1 MYRVILVEDEPAAA
15 ENIYDI
21 IRIYC
26 PQFELVASGENGEE
40 GLNLARMHHPDL
52 LLTDIRMPGMNGLE
66 LIIRLYEELPDI
78 KTMILS
84 GYQDFEYARTAL
96 RHGAIDY
103 LLKPISP
110 ATLQDTLNR
119 AIPAL
124 ESSRENKAISLIRK
138 LLNKGTNDPPELKK
152 YFPAPLY
159 TAGICRKNGLPK
171 RFGTFKPLAPPAFRI
186 LGDTVDMYGR
196 DEMECLH
203 IEAAGLPP
211 SKELVRKIS
220 WLNRDAPGYSTIVFY
235 EKTFPLQ
242 ELPVIAGLLYDT
254 LNLELCIGT
263 PKIIFT
269 SAEGPR
275 TRSKFFSSNR
285 DNSLMYYLKEKRFD
299 KVRAILHEAV
309 CACEKAELPQFL
321 AEEEL
326 RFILEEI
333 RISLWGEGGYSGG
346 TQNLPVQKE
355 SIEFLLDEAFYYA
368 TNYED
373 LTESLL
379 YILDKLLPEEEQP
392 INKVDTPEFFSLI
405 EGYIKS
411 HLAETISLQQLCV
424 RFGISQ
430 TYMSRL
436 FRKYKSQSF
445 IDYLTC
451 IRIEKA
457 KEILSDGT
465 TLIKDTAAMT
475 GFNDQFYFSRVFKSL
490 TGQSPSD
497 FISGAGGLRPPVS
510 PPPPPPMTLRSV
522 QKRVAPRTKFRL
534 GSAFGRTEFNP
545 AYDSRFCLRQYQERG
560 SIVGH
565 FYIHL

>member
-15 ENIYDI
+15 ENVYDI

-66 LIIRLYEELPDI
+66 LIIRLHEELPDI

-96 RHGAIDY
+96 QHGAIDY
-103 LLKPISP
+103 LSKPISP

-119 AIPAL
+119 AIPVL
-124 ESSRENKAISLIRK
+124 ESSRENKVINLIRE
-138 LLNKGTNDPPELKK
+138 LLNKETHDPSEYKK
-152 YFPAPLY
+152 YFPSPLY

-171 RFGTFKPLAPPAFRI
+171 RFSDFRPPVPPAFRI

-211 SKELVRKIS
+211 SKELIQKIS
-220 WLNRDAPGYSTIVFY
+220 WLNRDSPGYSTIVFY
-235 EKTFPLQ
+235 EKTFSLQ

-254 LNLELCIGT
+254 LNRELCIGKS
-263 PKIIFT
+263 KIIFA
-269 SAEGPR
+269 SAAEPCK
-275 TRSKFFSSNR
+275 RSEFFSFNR
-285 DNSLMYYLKEKRFD
+285 DNSLMYYLKERRFD
-299 KVRAILHEAV
+299 KVRAILLETIY
-309 CACEKAELPQFL
+309 ACEKAELPQFL

-333 RISLWGEGGYSGG
+333 RVSRDGEK
-346 TQNLPVQKE
+346 QNPPAQKE
-355 SIEFLLDEAFYYA
+355 PIEFLLDDAFCYA

-373 LTESLL
+373 LKESLL
-379 YILDKLLPEEEQP
+379 YILDKLLPEAEQP

-405 EGYIKS
+405 EGYMKS
-411 HLAETISLQQLCV
+411 HLAETISLQQLCIH
-424 RFGISQ
+424 FGISQ

-445 IDYLTC
+445 IDYLTY

-475 GFNDQFYFSRVFKSL
+475 GFTDQFYFSRVFKSL

-497 FISGAGGLRPPVS
+497 FISGAGGLHRRPV
-510 PPPPPPMTLRSV
+510 
-522 QKRVAPRTKFRL
+522 
-534 GSAFGRTEFNP
+534 
-545 AYDSRFCLRQYQERG
+545 
-560 SIVGH
+560 
-565 FYIHL
+565 

>member
-15 ENIYDI
+15 ENVYDI

-40 GLNLARMHHPDL
+40 GLNLARTHHPDL

-66 LIIRLYEELPDI
+66 LIIRLHEELPDI

-84 GYQDFEYARTAL
+84 GYQDFEYVRTAL

-119 AIPAL
+119 AIPVL
-124 ESSRENKAISLIRK
+124 ESSRENKAIRAIRE
-138 LLNKGTNDPPELKK
+138 LLNKGTHDPPECKK

-171 RFGTFKPLAPPAFRI
+171 RFSDFKPLALSAFRI

-203 IEAAGLPP
+203 IEAADLPP
-211 SKELVRKIS
+211 SKELVQKIF
-220 WLNRDAPGYSTIVFY
+220 WLNRDTPGYSTIVFY

-254 LNLELCIGT
+254 LNRELCIGK

-269 SAEGPR
+269 SAEEPR
-275 TRSKFFSSNR
+275 KRSKFFSSNR

-299 KVRAILHEAV
+299 KVRAILLETI

-333 RISLWGEGGYSGG
+333 RISRDDGK
-346 TQNLPVQKE
+346 QNPPVQKE
-355 SIEFLLDEAFYYA
+355 SIEFLLDDAFCYA

-373 LTESLL
+373 LRESLL
-379 YILDKLLPEEEQP
+379 YILGKLLPEEEQP
-392 INKVDTPEFFSLI
+392 INKIDTPEFFSLI
-405 EGYIKS
+405 EEYLKS
-411 HLAETISLQQLCV
+411 HLAKTISLQQLCI

-445 IDYLTC
+445 IDYLTH

-475 GFNDQFYFSRVFKSL
+475 GFTDQFYFSRVFKSL

-497 FISGAGGLRPPVS
+497 FISGTGGLRRRPAS
-510 PPPPPPMTLRSV
+510 PPPPT
-522 QKRVAPRTKFRL
+522 
-534 GSAFGRTEFNP
+534 
-545 AYDSRFCLRQYQERG
+545 
-560 SIVGH
+560 
-565 FYIHL
+565 

>member
-15 ENIYDI
+15 ENVYDI

-40 GLNLARMHHPDL
+40 GLNLARTHHPDL

-66 LIIRLYEELPDI
+66 LIIRLHEELSDI

-96 RHGAIDY
+96 QHGAIDY

-110 ATLQDTLNR
+110 ATLQDALNR

-124 ESSRENKAISLIRK
+124 ESSRENKAISLIRE
-138 LLNKGTNDPPELKK
+138 LLNKGTYDPPEWKK

-171 RFGTFKPLAPPAFRI
+171 RFGDFKPLDVSAFRI

-203 IEAAGLPP
+203 IEAAGFSP
-211 SKELVRKIS
+211 SKELVQKIS
-220 WLNRDAPGYSTIVFY
+220 WLNRDTPGYSTIIFY
-235 EKTFPLQ
+235 EKAFPLQ
-242 ELPVIAGLLYDT
+242 ELPAIAGLLYDT
-254 LNLELCIGT
+254 LNRELCIGKS
-263 PKIIFT
+263 KIIFT
-269 SAEGPR
+269 SAEEPR
-275 TRSKFFSSNR
+275 KRSEFFSSNR

-299 KVRAILHEAV
+299 KVRAILLETI

-333 RISLWGEGGYSGG
+333 RIFREYYGEK
-346 TQNLPVQKE
+346 QNPPVQKE
-355 SIEFLLDEAFYYA
+355 PIEFLLDDAFCYA

-373 LTESLL
+373 LKESLL

-405 EGYIKS
+405 EGYLKS
-411 HLAETISLQQLCV
+411 HLAKTISLHQLCI

-436 FRKYKSQSF
+436 FRKYKGQSF
-445 IDYLTC
+445 IDYLTY

-475 GFNDQFYFSRVFKSL
+475 GFTDQFYFSRVFKSL

-497 FISGAGGLRPPVS
+497 FISCTGGLRRQPVGGGGGPPAR
-510 PPPPPPMTLRSV
+510 PPRPERKNTQPNTPPAPPR
-522 QKRVAPRTKFRL
+522 P
-534 GSAFGRTEFNP
+534 
-545 AYDSRFCLRQYQERG
+545 
-560 SIVGH
+560 
-565 FYIHL
+565 

>member
-15 ENIYDI
+15 ENVYDI

-26 PQFELVASGENGEE
+26 PRFELVASGENGEE
-40 GLNLARMHHPDL
+40 GLNLARTHHPDL

-66 LIIRLYEELPDI
+66 LIIRLHEELPGI

-119 AIPAL
+119 AIPVL
-124 ESSRENKAISLIRK
+124 ENSRENKAINLIRE
-138 LLNKGTNDPPELKK
+138 LLNRETRDPPECKT

-171 RFGTFKPLAPPAFRI
+171 RFSAFKLPVPPEFRI
-186 LGDTVDMYGR
+186 SGDTVDMYGR

-211 SKELVRKIS
+211 SKELIQNIS
-220 WLNRDAPGYSTIVFY
+220 WLNRDTPGYSTIVFY
-235 EKTFPLQ
+235 EKAFPMR
-242 ELPVIAGLLYDT
+242 ELPAIAGLLYDT
-254 LNLELCIGT
+254 LNRELRVGT
-263 PKIIFT
+263 SKIIFT
-269 SAEGPR
+269 SAEEPLKK
-275 TRSKFFSSNR
+275 SQIFSSNR
-285 DNSLMYYLKEKRFD
+285 DNCLMYYLKEKRFD
-299 KVRAILHEAV
+299 KVRAILLETI

-333 RISLWGEGGYSGG
+333 RIFRENSGG
-346 TQNLPVQKE
+346 TQNPARKE
-355 SIEFLLDEAFYYA
+355 PIEFLLDDAFCYA

-373 LTESLL
+373 LKESLL

-405 EGYIKS
+405 EEYIKS
-411 HLAETISLQQLCV
+411 HLAETISLQQLCI

-436 FRKYKSQSF
+436 FRKYKGRSF

-465 TLIKDTAAMT
+465 TLIKDAAAMT
-475 GFNDQFYFSRVFKSL
+475 GFTDQFYFSRVFKSL
-490 TGQSPSD
+490 TGQPPSD
-497 FISGAGGLRPPVS
+497 FASGTGGLHRRPV
-510 PPPPPPMTLRSV
+510 
-522 QKRVAPRTKFRL
+522 
-534 GSAFGRTEFNP
+534 
-545 AYDSRFCLRQYQERG
+545 
-560 SIVGH
+560 
-565 FYIHL
+565 

>member
-15 ENIYDI
+15 ENVYDI

-66 LIIRLYEELPDI
+66 LIIRLHEELPDI

-84 GYQDFEYARTAL
+84 GYQDFEYVRTAL

-119 AIPAL
+119 AIPVL
-124 ESSRENKAISLIRK
+124 ESSRENKAISLIRE
-138 LLNKGTNDPPELKK
+138 LLNRGTHDPPERKK

-171 RFGTFKPLAPPAFRI
+171 RFSDFKPLALSAFRI

-211 SKELVRKIS
+211 SKELIQKIS
-220 WLNRDAPGYSTIVFY
+220 WLNRDTPGYSTIVFY
-235 EKTFPLQ
+235 EKPFPLQ

-254 LNLELCIGT
+254 LNRELCIGK

-269 SAEGPR
+269 SAEEPR
-275 TRSKFFSSNR
+275 KRSEFFSSNR
-285 DNSLMYYLKEKRFD
+285 DNSLVYYLKEKRFD
-299 KVRAILHEAV
+299 KVRAIILETIY
-309 CACEKAELPQFL
+309 ACEKAELPQFL

-333 RISLWGEGGYSGG
+333 RISRDDGK
-346 TQNLPVQKE
+346 QNQPVQKE
-355 SIEFLLDEAFYYA
+355 SIEFLLDDAFCYA

-373 LTESLL
+373 LRESLL
-379 YILDKLLPEEEQP
+379 YILGKLLPEEEQP

-405 EGYIKS
+405 EGYLKS
-411 HLAETISLQQLCV
+411 HLEKTISLQQLCI

-445 IDYLTC
+445 IDYLTR

-475 GFNDQFYFSRVFKSL
+475 GFTDQFYFSRVFKSL

-497 FISGAGGLRPPVS
+497 FISGTGGLRRRPVS
-510 PPPPPPMTLRSV
+510 PPPPPT
-522 QKRVAPRTKFRL
+522 
-534 GSAFGRTEFNP
+534 
-545 AYDSRFCLRQYQERG
+545 
-560 SIVGH
+560 
-565 FYIHL
+565 